1 MLWITVPTGDV
12 LQGESVAHFGSSV
25 SAGEELVTH
34 FQSIGSDDVTL
45 FTVSVVKK
53 SDASR
58 TVRIVLDGLHHCGNS
73 ILLSLEIDET
83 ELALVATAE
92 ITHRHLTDVVAT
104 TAGTLTADERFSGTD
119 AVISSKVP
127 IALCLCP
134 GVVGLK
140 FTYCHLS

>member
-1 MLWITVPTGDV
+1 LTGAKLDVVDNGTHGDV

-92 ITHRHLTDVVAT
+92 ITHGHLTDVVAT
-104 TAGTLTADERFSGTD
+104 TAGTLTADERF
-119 AVISSKVP
+119 
-127 IALCLCP
+127 
-134 GVVGLK
+134 
-140 FTYCHLS
+140 FRY